1 MLTLSDVATAVSEL
15 PMAPSFIPTHAALSL
30 RWKMPSPLHTAPLHV
45 LWLSVCVCVCVCV
58 CQWVGL
64 GICELLYLCL
74 CVCVCVCVCVCAYP
88 GVCYSNPKTQSRSTS
103 FTVFKAHRNMKTKA
117 EMKTCILLIHFQRDF
132 IGHWTPLKC
141 CSLPS
146 PCSWLLWM
154 HAGRV
159 YTYQPYTIT
168 HKPHAPLEP
177 RRSCIINRRPL

>member
-1 MLTLSDVATAVSEL
+1 MLLLLCLSCL
-15 PMAPSFIPTHAALSL
+15 WLHLLSL
-30 RWKMPSPLHTAPLHV
+30 LTQLYPSDERCRPHCTRLLFMYSG
-45 LWLSVCVCVCVCV
+45 SVCVCVCVCV

-74 CVCVCVCVCVCAYP
+74 CVCVCVCVWVCVCAYP
-88 GVCYSNPKTQSRSTS
+88 DVCYSNPKTQSRSTS

-146 PCSWLLWM
+146 PCSWLLRM

-168 HKPHAPLEP
+168 HKPHAPLES